1 MTLQERELLQARLQ
15 IAAGQTLIE
24 ARELEECA
32 LELTRR
38 AKNLRE
44 QNRIL
49 DDAERNLW
57 MVEIDDNEED

>member
-24 ARELEECA
+24 AHELEDRA

-49 DDAERNLW
+49 DDAERNL
-57 MVEIDDNEED
+57 